1 MLERYAIHVGGALRN
16 ARIHERKRELADA
29 LTRLQETSR
38 DMQRSAA
45 FYEPH
50 QMIELIGRSAETLLK
65 ADIVMIYTLD
75 EAKDELA
82 LPFITENAI
91 HGRGTLTLNLDQGI
105 LAKIYRSGKN
115 YFSTNARQDPAL
127 VNLKPDGRPDN
138 SRRTFTQRQN
148 IKSFAGLLLTGKGGN
163 VLGFLCV
170 NYRRRHEFYKEECQ
184 IIELFAEQAAV
195 ALEETYNH
203 RSARSMAVAQERHH
217 LAAELHHTLSQD
229 LHGLKRFAQ
238 TALIYL
244 ERNEGKKARHNLT
257 RITEVTS
264 NSLDGLQEMLR
275 NLHEELT
282 EEVNFVAELKAHIQK
297 LRQSYA
303 VEIFFDDHVVGD
315 ASGQVQFYLLRI
327 AMEAITNA
335 LRHARSQHISLVYR
349 VDANGAVSLTIQDD
363 GVGFDVA
370 AARSNGRHGLGT
382 MDYFAHKLNTQV
394 KITSDIGTGTCVRV
408 QFIPPKGGLK

>member
-1 MLERYAIHVGGALRN
+1 
-16 ARIHERKRELADA
+16 
-29 LTRLQETSR
+29 
-38 DMQRSAA
+38 
-45 FYEPH
+45 
-50 QMIELIGRSAETLLK
+50 
-65 ADIVMIYTLD
+65 
-75 EAKDELA
+75 
-82 LPFITENAI
+82 
-91 HGRGTLTLNLDQGI
+91 
-105 LAKIYRSGKN
+105 
-115 YFSTNARQDPAL
+115 
-127 VNLKPDGRPDN
+127 
-138 SRRTFTQRQN
+138 
-148 IKSFAGLLLTGKGGN
+148 
-163 VLGFLCV
+163 
-170 NYRRRHEFYKEECQ
+170 
-184 IIELFAEQAAV
+184 
-195 ALEETYNH
+195 
-203 RSARSMAVAQERHH
+203 
-217 LAAELHHTLSQD
+217 
-229 LHGLKRFAQ
+229 LKRFAQ